1 MAEPHQKTNKGRHAP
16 IFAVVPGGESSL
28 KPTEDTDSDPL
39 IFWTRHPSEPSR
51 VDLHEFATGRTRAD
65 LGSRATRWAGD
76 FTGRP
81 ELLNDLL
88 PLIKQEWITVRH
100 SAIKVHLSS
109 LRSWWRVLDEA
120 ERMPDSSVA
129 KAIPQVHSVED
140 LHELHYVTSKRL
152 GIGTNA
158 HITFTRLV
166 GLRLKQKGLNPLF
179 WPSPD
184 AHRKPSEVP
193 TQWEMERIRHQLKH
207 GWFRALDRWKAADEH
222 YPNLTSWK
230 VARPEDRNQHAHAV
244 YRAVIAQSGNP
255 IPNKQEV
262 GEALGFEG
270 PAVWMYPL
278 NVPQNG
284 LYPNGTDV
292 KFAFHLCLL
301 YSGWNPQTLLE
312 LDIAGRFIEAH
323 PIEPDYH
330 LLFGFKNR
338 GGSEQFCVGRNK
350 RSDSPGTILRMLLQ
364 RTQSLRELLRRE
376 LLVVEQALLNDP
388 NSSTLAARNA
398 ELQQCIKSPWLY
410 FDSATAR
417 IRQLNAKSYASEN
430 RQRSFLERV
439 IAETNQRAAPDKTV
453 RESITAGD
461 FRDAYIAFS
470 YEFSNYSILAAQ
482 AAANHRS
489 ASTTQTY
496 LRHRAWRAHSAKKV
510 RDFSTLLW
518 REIKV
523 HRSVDAAILRASL
536 EGGPVSEDERKRL
549 SDYRRNRSRVGVGC
563 KEPTNPPPSVDPE
576 HEEGSLCRVQR
587 CTLCPTHA
595 IVFDDSYELLAR
607 RQAEIENLSET
618 IPVTSWE
625 QSSFPEELDNTR
637 DVLQRFDSGLVKEHL
652 AYWHE
657 EIKSGRHK
665 PVSMEGAYR

>member
-1 MAEPHQKTNKGRHAP
+1 MAEPRQKTNKGRHAP
-16 IFAVVPGGESSL
+16 TLTIVSGGASPP
-28 KPTEDTDSDPL
+28 KPPDGIESDPL
-39 IFWTRHPSEPSR
+39 VFWTRHPSEPSM
-51 VDLHEFATGRTRAD
+51 VDLREFATGRTRED
-65 LGSRATRWAGD
+65 LGGRATRWAGD

-100 SAIKVHLSS
+100 SAMKVHLSS

-120 ERMPDSSVA
+120 ERVPGTPDA
-129 KAIPQVHSVED
+129 KAIPKIRGVED

-158 HITFTRLV
+158 HIAFTRLV

-193 TQWEMERIRHQLKH
+193 THWEMERIRHQLKH
-207 GWFRALDRWKAADEH
+207 GWFSALDRWKAADEH
-222 YPNLTSWK
+222 RPDLSSWK
-230 VARPEDRNQHAHAV
+230 VAKPEDRNQHAHAV
-244 YRAVIAQSGNP
+244 YRAVIAQTGNP
-255 IPNKQEV
+255 IPNKHEV
-262 GEALGFEG
+262 AEALGFDV
-270 PAVWMYPL
+270 PVAWMYPL
-278 NVPQNG
+278 GEPQNG
-284 LYPNGTDV
+284 LYPNGVDV
-292 KFAFHLCLL
+292 KYAFHLCLL
-301 YSGWNPQTLLE
+301 YSGWNPQTMLE
-312 LDIAGRFIEAH
+312 LDITGRFIEKH

-364 RTQSLRELLRRE
+364 RTQPLRDLLRRE
-376 LLVVEQALLNDP
+376 LLEVGQALLKDP
-388 NSSTLAARNA
+388 NSSTLAARKA
-398 ELQQCIKSPWLY
+398 ELQQWIKSPWLY

-417 IRQLNAKSYASEN
+417 IRRLNAKSYPSEN
-430 RQRSFLERV
+430 RQKSFLERV
-439 IAETNQRAAPDKTV
+439 IAETNQRVAPDKKV

-482 AAANHRS
+482 AAANHKS
-489 ASTTQTY
+489 AGTTQTY
-496 LRHRAWRAHSAKKV
+496 LRHKAWRAHSAKKV

-518 REIKV
+518 REIKI
-523 HRSVDAAILRASL
+523 HRSVDATILRASL
-536 EGGPVSEDERKRL
+536 ESGPVSEDERQRL
-549 SDYRRNRSRVGVGC
+549 NAYRRNRSRVGVGC
-563 KEPTNPPPSVDPE
+563 REPKNPPPTVDPE
-576 HEEGSLCRVQR
+576 HEEGSWCRVQR

-607 RQAEIENLSET
+607 RQAEIEKLSES
-618 IPVTSWE
+618 IPVSSWE
-625 QSSFPEELDNTR
+625 QSSFPEELENTKG
-637 DVLQRFDSGLVKEHL
+637 VLQRFDTALVKERL

-665 PVSMEGAYR
+665 PISMEGAYR